1 MAPPFRSLAR
11 FIFVLLLRDSA
22 SQGQA
27 VQQSAAFVHIPKTG
41 GTSIHRALFEAG
53 CPALRVKANP
63 THLVTASKATQRGQ
77 LCFLVLRE
85 PTDRFVSSYSYFV
98 SQSALRTPRKGVR
111 QGDIDFM
118 AMPRVSDP
126 RFPTVGSLVD
136 AAIARNKSTDFLD
149 RAVMFAQQSK
159 WVDVDDF
166 ARTTVV
172 CYDAEHL
179 AERVAA
185 AIRRI
190 TVPPC
195 NVTIPRINAAP
206 RRAEEYD
213 LNDTHRVWL
222 AARYERD
229 YALWQ
234 EHCGDGERRAR
245 ERPRV
250 NELRLT

>member
-1 MAPPFRSLAR
+1 M
-11 FIFVLLLRDSA
+11 
-22 SQGQA
+22 
-27 VQQSAAFVHIPKTG
+27 
-41 GTSIHRALFEAG
+41 HRQ
-53 CPALRVKANP
+53 
-63 THLVTASKATQRGQ
+63 H
-77 LCFLVLRE
+77 
-85 PTDRFVSSYSYFV
+85 
-98 SQSALRTPRKGVR
+98 
-111 QGDIDFM
+111 
-118 AMPRVSDP
+118 
-126 RFPTVGSLVD
+126 
-136 AAIARNKSTDFLD
+136 FLD

-245 ERPRV
+245 EERHGRR
-250 NELRLT
+250 ELGRAAQGKTHDAREINVAIRGGQRCHG